1 MGGCRIPPS
10 PPPVFCRAPAG
21 LPCAPP
27 RRTLTAG
34 ACVPR
39 YLWSLT
45 VAPLLLASSA
55 VSGS

>member
-1 MGGCRIPPS
+1 MPYPPS

-21 LPCAPP
+21 LPCAPPP

>member
-1 MGGCRIPPS
+1 MPYPPFAPSCFLPRPGG
-10 PPPVFCRAPAG
+10 PA
-21 LPCAPP
+21 LCPP